1 MGDFRITTPFQE
13 HVLVDYLF
21 LQATVEVHGYHT
33 RGQLVLEKRNKN
45 LVKSHSPSDANKN
58 ANDAKSQRAG
68 IAHVVLSVD
77 VEKLKN
83 CLTQGLSP
91 L

>member
-1 MGDFRITTPFQE
+1 M
-13 HVLVDYLF
+13 
-21 LQATVEVHGYHT
+21 
-33 RGQLVLEKRNKN
+33 
-45 LVKSHSPSDANKN
+45 KSHSQFDANEN

>member
-1 MGDFRITTPFQE
+1 M
-13 HVLVDYLF
+13 
-21 LQATVEVHGYHT
+21 
-33 RGQLVLEKRNKN
+33 
-45 LVKSHSPSDANKN
+45 KSHSQFDANEN

-68 IAHVVLSVD
+68 IAHVVLSID

-83 CLTQGLSP
+83 CLIQELSP

>member
-1 MGDFRITTPFQE
+1 M
-13 HVLVDYLF
+13 
-21 LQATVEVHGYHT
+21 
-33 RGQLVLEKRNKN
+33 
-45 LVKSHSPSDANKN
+45 KSHSPSDANKN
-58 ANDAKSQRAG
+58 ADDAKSQRAG

-83 CLTQGLSP
+83 CLTQGLSA

>member
-1 MGDFRITTPFQE
+1 MLRP
-13 HVLVDYLF
+13 VALSLLVDYLF
-21 LQATVEVHGYHT
+21 LQATVEIHGYHT

-45 LVKSHSPSDANKN
+45 LVKSHSQFDANEN

-68 IAHVVLSVD
+68 IAHVVLSID

-83 CLTQGLSP
+83 CLIQGLSP

>member
-1 MGDFRITTPFQE
+1 MPVAISL
-13 HVLVDYLF
+13 LVDYLF

-45 LVKSHSPSDANKN
+45 LKKSHSQFDANEN
-58 ANDAKSQRAG
+58 ANDAKYQRAG
-68 IAHVVLSVD
+68 IAHVVSSID

-83 CLTQGLSP
+83 CLIQGLSP